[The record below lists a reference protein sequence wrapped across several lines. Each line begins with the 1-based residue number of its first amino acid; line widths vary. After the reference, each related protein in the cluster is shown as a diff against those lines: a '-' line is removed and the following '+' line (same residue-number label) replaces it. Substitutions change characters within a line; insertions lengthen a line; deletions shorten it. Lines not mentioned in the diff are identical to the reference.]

1 MKRLFSILSLILFG
15 TLALQA
21 QSKFTV
27 SGTVTDKSTGE
38 AMIGVLLRAIQ
49 ANGTAAGGAYSNEYG
64 FYSITLPEGDYTL
77 KVDYLGYDTL
87 ALPLSLQENKRL
99 DVGLMERSTQVDD
112 VLITTEKDDDNVT
125 QAQMGVNKL
134 DMREISKVP
143 VLFGERDILKT
154 MQLLPGVK
162 STGEG
167 SGGLYVR
174 GGESSQ
180 NLILLDEAPVYN
192 AYHLL
197 GFFSTFN
204 SDAIKDVALYKGTA
218 PAQYGGR
225 LSSVIDVKMNEGNNQ
240 KYHVSGGIGI
250 IASHLNVEG
259 PIVKDKGSFLVTGR
273 RTYADMFLKLSSNEA
288 FNTAKLYFYD
298 VNVKANYSLNDK
310 NKLYLSGYFGR
321 DKLGLGAFGINWGNK
336 TATLRWNHLINS
348 KWFSNTSLI
357 YSDYDY
363 EVAISSTAASFS
375 LASGIR
381 DFNVKQ
387 EFQYFATPKHTLR
400 MGLQAIHHT
409 VTPGQVTLS
418 DTSSFQPPTVQDRS
432 GLESAAFFAGDWEPA
447 TRLHIN
453 YGLRLSMF
461 NQLGGGNFYT
471 YDSEGTVTDTTYYDA
486 GTFIQNYIYPEPRL
500 SLSYTLGATNS
511 LKAAYTR
518 NAQYLH
524 MVSNATATNP
534 TDVWILSSQNVK
546 AEVADQVSVGYF
558 QNFKDNMF
566 EASGELY
573 YKQLYNQLDLRNG
586 ANIQANEFIEGE
598 LVSGKGRAY
607 GLELFF
613 KKKKGDFTGWVSYSL
628 SRTERQIAEINDGN
642 WYKAKQDAL
651 HDVSIVGMY
660 DISKRVSLAATFV
673 YRTGN
678 AVTFPTGKYYVDG
691 QLHYLYTERNGYRMP
706 AYHRM
711 DLSCTVEGKP
721 RPKYENSW
729 NFACYN
735 VYGRQNP
742 YSIDFQDDPDDPT
755 KTQVVQTSLFRWVPS
770 ITYNFKF

>member
-1 MKRLFSILSLILFG
+1 MKRKFSLLCLFLLG

-298 VNVKANYSLNDK
+298 VNVKANYALNDK

-321 DKLGLGAFGINWGNK
+321 DKLGLGAFGIN
-336 TATLRWNHLINS
+336 
-348 KWFSNTSLI
+348 
-357 YSDYDY
+357 
-363 EVAISSTAASFS
+363 
-375 LASGIR
+375 
-381 DFNVKQ
+381 
-387 EFQYFATPKHTLR
+387 
-400 MGLQAIHHT
+400 
-409 VTPGQVTLS
+409 
-418 DTSSFQPPTVQDRS
+418 
-432 GLESAAFFAGDWEPA
+432 
-447 TRLHIN
+447 
-453 YGLRLSMF
+453 
-461 NQLGGGNFYT
+461 
-471 YDSEGTVTDTTYYDA
+471 
-486 GTFIQNYIYPEPRL
+486 
-500 SLSYTLGATNS
+500 
-511 LKAAYTR
+511 
-518 NAQYLH
+518 
-524 MVSNATATNP
+524 
-534 TDVWILSSQNVK
+534 
-546 AEVADQVSVGYF
+546 
-558 QNFKDNMF
+558 
-566 EASGELY
+566 
-573 YKQLYNQLDLRNG
+573 
-586 ANIQANEFIEGE
+586 
-598 LVSGKGRAY
+598 
-607 GLELFF
+607 
-613 KKKKGDFTGWVSYSL
+613 
-628 SRTERQIAEINDGN
+628 
-642 WYKAKQDAL
+642 
-651 HDVSIVGMY
+651 
-660 DISKRVSLAATFV
+660 
-673 YRTGN
+673 
-678 AVTFPTGKYYVDG
+678 
-691 QLHYLYTERNGYRMP
+691 
-706 AYHRM
+706 
-711 DLSCTVEGKP
+711 
-721 RPKYENSW
+721 
-729 NFACYN
+729 
-735 VYGRQNP
+735 
-742 YSIDFQDDPDDPT
+742 
-755 KTQVVQTSLFRWVPS
+755 
-770 ITYNFKF
+770 